1 MVKGSFLSK
10 KSHPRGQS
18 LVELA
23 LTLPIFLI
31 LLIGVM
37 EIARVVFLYN
47 AVFTASREAAR
58 YGASTG
64 ITSAGVPHFDDCA
77 GMRERAK
84 KTGILANLTDA
95 DITIRYDS
103 GPDSNGNTVVK
114 GNCPIAADSLAL
126 GDRIVV
132 AVSTTYRPLI
142 PVVQLGDLPIQ
153 STTGRTLIKDL
164 DVNWY
169 PTPP

>member
-1 MVKGSFLSK
+1 MVKGSFISK

-18 LVELA
+18 LVEFA
-23 LTLPIFLI
+23 LTFPIFLV

-37 EIARVVFLYN
+37 EIARVVFIYN

-58 YGASTG
+58 YGASIG

-114 GNCPIAADSLAL
+114 GNCPIAADSLVL
-126 GDRIVV
+126 GDRVVV

-142 PVVQLGDLPIQ
+142 PVIQLDDLPIQ
-153 STTGRTLIKDL
+153 STTGRTVIKDL
-164 DVNWY
+164 KFKKVE
-169 PTPP
+169 P